1 MIKVILGIVVLSTAV
16 SLQASDP
23 ATPTPSA
30 DRQVVSDG
38 QRMYESYCVM
48 CHQPKKDGQGHGA
61 GQGAGRGA
69 GAEKGHQNR
78 LAPPMAM
85 VKKHYLETYPEK
97 DVFVQKLID
106 WVAAPDKHSVLL
118 VHAVERFGL
127 MPAQVIDEDSRRQ
140 IALYIFDTLPVGQC
154 KKGEDHQPGDGSG
167 KGGGK
172 GGGQHGGGGQGKK
185 GGKCH

>member
-1 MIKVILGIVVLSTAV
+1 MIKVILGIVILSAAV
-16 SLQASDP
+16 SLQASDS
-23 ATPTPSA
+23 ATPTPATDSP
-30 DRQVVSDG
+30 VVSDG

-61 GQGAGRGA
+61 GQGARHGA

-97 DVFVQKLID
+97 DLFVQKLID
-106 WVAAPDKHSVLL
+106 WVAAPDKNSALL

-127 MPAQVIDEDSRRQ
+127 MPALVIDEDSRRQ

-154 KKGEDHQPGDGSG
+154 KKREDHQRGDGGGKGSG
-167 KGGGK
+167 KGGR
-172 GGGQHGGGGQGKK
+172 QHGGDGQGKK
-185 GGKCH
+185 ADRCH